1 MSPELVSNP
10 WFYAAAVVAVILS
23 GISKGGLGAAGGL
36 MVPIMSLTISPV
48 QAAAIAL
55 PILLAMDVV
64 GVYAYRKDWDR
75 RHTAL
80 LLPAG
85 VLGLALGWLTFRYL
99 NDNWIRTLLGCISCG
114 FVAYSVL
121 RHPPAPATPNLLK
134 AYVCGAAAGFTSFVA
149 HAGGPPFAIYLLP
162 LRLATAVYVGT
173 TVVYFTVIN
182 ALKIVPYAQLGLFDA
197 RNLWT
202 AAVLLP
208 VAIGGIVLGLWL
220 RRRMSPKWFYRFAYS
235 LLFATGS
242 KLLFDGLR
250 GLAAS

>member
-1 MSPELVSNP
+1 LTPELVSNP
-10 WFYAAAVVAVILS
+10 WFYAAAGVAVVLS

-55 PILLAMDVV
+55 PILLTMDVV
-64 GVYAYRKDWDR
+64 GVYAYRNDWDR
-75 RHTAL
+75 RQIAI

-85 VLGLALGWLTFRYL
+85 ILGLALGWATFRYL
-99 NDNWIRTLLGCISCG
+99 NDNWIRMLLGCISCG

-121 RHPPAPATPNLLK
+121 RRPPAPSAPNLLK
-134 AYVCGAAAGFTSFVA
+134 GYVCGTAAGFTTFVA

-173 TVVYFTVIN
+173 TVVYFTVMN
-182 ALKIVPYAQLGLFDA
+182 ALKVVPYAQLGLFDA
-197 RNLWT
+197 RTLWT
-202 AAVLLP
+202 AAVMLP
-208 VAIGGIVLGLWL
+208 VAIGGMLLGLWL
-220 RRRMSPKWFYRFAYS
+220 RRRMSPKWFYRVAYT
-235 LLFATGS
+235 LLFATGA

-250 GLAAS
+250 GLAG

>member
-10 WFYAAAVVAVILS
+10 WFYAAAGVAVVLS

-55 PILLAMDVV
+55 PILLTMDVV
-64 GVYAYRKDWDR
+64 GVYAYRNDWDR
-75 RHTAL
+75 RQIAI

-85 VLGLALGWLTFRYL
+85 ILGLALGWATFRYL
-99 NDNWIRTLLGCISCG
+99 NDNWIRMLLGCISCG

-121 RHPPAPATPNLLK
+121 RRPPAPSAPNLLK
-134 AYVCGAAAGFTSFVA
+134 GYVCGTAAGFTTFVA

-173 TVVYFTVIN
+173 TVVYFTVMN
-182 ALKIVPYAQLGLFDA
+182 ALKVVPYAQLGLFDA
-197 RNLWT
+197 RTLWT
-202 AAVLLP
+202 AAVMLP
-208 VAIGGIVLGLWL
+208 VAIGGMLLGLWL
-220 RRRMSPKWFYRFAYS
+220 RRRMSPKWFYRVAYT
-235 LLFATGS
+235 LLFATGA

-250 GLAAS
+250 GLAG

>member
-1 MSPELVSNP
+1 MTPELVSNP
-10 WFYAAAVVAVILS
+10 WFYAAAGVAVVLS

-55 PILLAMDVV
+55 PILLTMDVV
-64 GVYAYRKDWDR
+64 GVYAYRNDWDR
-75 RHTAL
+75 RQIAI

-85 VLGLALGWLTFRYL
+85 ILGLALGWATFRYL
-99 NDNWIRTLLGCISCG
+99 NDNWIRMLLGCISCG

-121 RHPPAPATPNLLK
+121 RRPPAPSAPNLLK
-134 AYVCGAAAGFTSFVA
+134 GYVCGTAAGFTTFVA

-173 TVVYFTVIN
+173 TVVYFTVMN
-182 ALKIVPYAQLGLFDA
+182 ALKVVPYAQLGLFDA
-197 RNLWT
+197 RTLWT
-202 AAVLLP
+202 AAVMLP
-208 VAIGGIVLGLWL
+208 VAIGGMLLGLWL
-220 RRRMSPKWFYRFAYS
+220 RRRMSPKWFYRVAYT
-235 LLFATGS
+235 LLFATGA

-250 GLAAS
+250 GLTG

>member
-1 MSPELVSNP
+1 MTPELVSNP
-10 WFYAAAVVAVILS
+10 WFYAAAGVAVVLS

-55 PILLAMDVV
+55 PILLTMDVV
-64 GVYAYRKDWDR
+64 GVYAYRNDWDR
-75 RHTAL
+75 RQIAI

-85 VLGLALGWLTFRYL
+85 ILGLALGWATFRYL
-99 NDNWIRTLLGCISCG
+99 NDNWIRVLLGCISCG

-121 RHPPAPATPNLLK
+121 RRPPAPAAPNLLK
-134 AYVCGAAAGFTSFVA
+134 GYVCGTAAGFTTFVA

-173 TVVYFTVIN
+173 TVVYFTVMN
-182 ALKIVPYAQLGLFDA
+182 ALKVVPYAQLGLFDA
-197 RNLWT
+197 RTLWT
-202 AAVLLP
+202 AAVMLP
-208 VAIGGIVLGLWL
+208 VAIGGMLLGLWL
-220 RRRMSPKWFYRFAYS
+220 RRRMSPKWFYRIAYT
-235 LLFATGS
+235 LLFATGT

-250 GLAAS
+250 GLTG